1 MNIPTTYII
10 ERTAKACGV
19 SVGDILGRRRG
30 GETALT
36 ARRMAMG
43 LVCDLRPDLTFQ
55 IIGRVFRGRD
65 HSTIMSA
72 NKKAIKERQVNPL
85 FAAKYESVKLEL
97 LAWSPPER
105 AVVLSL
111 EGVGA

>member
-1 MNIPTTYII
+1 MNIPTTHII

-30 GETALT
+30 GATALV

-72 NKKAIKERQVNPL
+72 NKKAIKERAENPA
-85 FAAKYESVKLEL
+85 FAEKYDTIRADVLMWEPPAMPKEYALE
-97 LAWSPPER
+97 AAE
-105 AVVLSL
+105 
-111 EGVGA
+111 